1 MIASHLAHIADNL
14 PPEWSEKVGAV
25 LDYVEAQDTDDKVLG
40 KGNRKDKEF
49 LLLYHLGKGTLLIA
63 RDVEG
68 TIAGIVTW
76 YRLRS
81 PWTWTQ
87 IERWRPD
94 DADGKDIIIGHML
107 ARDAESRRCLLNSMS
122 KRIPD
127 AEECRFFGFRHNK
140 VVNYKPRH
148 INRFF
153 NN

>member
-1 MIASHLAHIADNL
+1 MIAAHLAHVADSL
-14 PPEWSEKVGAV
+14 PPEWAAKVGEV
-25 LDYVEAQDTDDKVLG
+25 LDYVETSDKEEKVLG
-40 KGNRKDKEF
+40 KGARKDKEF

-63 RDVEG
+63 RDQNDKM
-68 TIAGIVTW
+68 AGVVTW

-81 PWTWTQ
+81 PWTRGQ

-127 AEECRFFGFRHNK
+127 AEECRFFGFRHNE

-153 NN
+153 TN